1 MIILPAIDLKDGKC
15 VRLFQGDYAT
25 AEQVAED
32 PVKTAQSFEEQG
44 ARWVHLVDLDGAK
57 ARRPVNDSTVFSIR
71 DNVSMNIE
79 VGGGIRDMDT
89 VEYYLSHGINRI
101 ILGSAALHS
110 PEFVREAVKKYGKK
124 IAVGIDALKG
134 KVAAEGW
141 TAQSE
146 VDYLEMA
153 KRMEDIG
160 VRYLIVTDIY
170 KDGTMNGPNLVML
183 DKVNRAVS
191 CNIIASGGVSN
202 LKDIVDLNA
211 LGVYGAIAGKS
222 IYTKALDLTAAI
234 TASQRLSGKS
244 FKCSE
249 EVEDHLERYF
259 KKSELIPCIVQEA
272 STNEVLM
279 LAYMN
284 RESMAKTLETGYTWF
299 YSRSRQT
306 LWNKGATS
314 GHTQKVISM
323 YADCDDDTLLVKVV
337 QTGAACHTGSHSC
350 FYKEIARNYGGNTM
364 DILQQL
370 YDTVLERKGEKQE
383 GSYTCYLFEQGLDKI
398 LKKCGEECSEVIIA
412 AKNGKKEDTVGEISD
427 LLYHLTVMMVNEN
440 IPLDDVRAELDR
452 RHGKTGNLKTFHKVD
467 HNT

>member
-249 EVEDHLERYF
+249 EEEDHLERYF

-337 QTGAACHTGSHSC
+337 QTARRATPAATAASI
-350 FYKEIARNYGGNTM
+350 KRLQETDGGNTM

-440 IPLDDVRAELDR
+440 IPLDDVRAELNR

>member
-249 EVEDHLERYF
+249 EEEDHLERYF

-272 STNEVLM
+272 STNEVLAVEEGGNERPYADGHQHVCR
-279 LAYMN
+279 L
-284 RESMAKTLETGYTWF
+284 RRRYTA
-299 YSRSRQT
+299 RKGRADGRGVPHRQPQLLLQRDCKKLTEGT
-306 LWNKGATS
+306 LWIFCSSFMIPFWSARTKSRRAPTPA
-314 GHTQKVISM
+314 IS
-323 YADCDDDTLLVKVV
+323 
-337 QTGAACHTGSHSC
+337 SS
-350 FYKEIARNYGGNTM
+350 R
-364 DILQQL
+364 
-370 YDTVLERKGEKQE
+370 
-383 GSYTCYLFEQGLDKI
+383 GLIRSSK
-398 LKKCGEECSEVIIA
+398 SA
-412 AKNGKKEDTVGEISD
+412 AKSAAKSSSPRKTAKKR
-427 LLYHLTVMMVNEN
+427 
-440 IPLDDVRAELDR
+440 IPWA
-452 RHGKTGNLKTFHKVD
+452 KSATFSI
-467 HNT
+467 TSPS

>member
-191 CNIIASGGVSN
+191 CNIIASGGVGN

-211 LGVYGAIAGKS
+211 
-222 IYTKALDLTAAI
+222 
-234 TASQRLSGKS
+234 ASQRLSGKS

-249 EVEDHLERYF
+249 EEEDHLERYF

-350 FYKEIARNYGGNTM
+350 FYKEIARN
-364 DILQQL
+364 
-370 YDTVLERKGEKQE
+370 
-383 GSYTCYLFEQGLDKI
+383 
-398 LKKCGEECSEVIIA
+398 
-412 AKNGKKEDTVGEISD
+412 
-427 LLYHLTVMMVNEN
+427 
-440 IPLDDVRAELDR
+440 
-452 RHGKTGNLKTFHKVD
+452 
-467 HNT
+467 

>member
-25 AEQVAED
+25 AEQVAAD

-337 QTGAACHTGSHSC
+337 QTGAACHTGSRSC
-350 FYKEIARNYGGNTM
+350 FYKEIARN
-364 DILQQL
+364 
-370 YDTVLERKGEKQE
+370 
-383 GSYTCYLFEQGLDKI
+383 
-398 LKKCGEECSEVIIA
+398 
-412 AKNGKKEDTVGEISD
+412 
-427 LLYHLTVMMVNEN
+427 
-440 IPLDDVRAELDR
+440 
-452 RHGKTGNLKTFHKVD
+452 
-467 HNT
+467 

>member
-1 MIILPAIDLKDGKC
+1 MDGSEEASL
-15 VRLFQGDYAT
+15 RRR
-25 AEQVAED
+25 
-32 PVKTAQSFEEQG
+32 FEEIEHGRVLSLGKPYHANHQG
-44 ARWVHLVDLDGAK
+44 YDPGWCDRGWQEDRKALVHRLQVEATHLY
-57 ARRPVNDSTVFSIR
+57 SLFS
-71 DNVSMNIE
+71 E
-79 VGGGIRDMDT
+79 
-89 VEYYLSHGINRI
+89 I
-101 ILGSAALHS
+101 ITLCG
-110 PEFVREAVKKYGKK
+110 
-124 IAVGIDALKG
+124 
-134 KVAAEGW
+134 
-141 TAQSE
+141 
-146 VDYLEMA
+146 
-153 KRMEDIG
+153 
-160 VRYLIVTDIY
+160 
-170 KDGTMNGPNLVML
+170 
-183 DKVNRAVS
+183 VNRAVS

-314 GHTQKVISM
+314 GHTQKIISM

-350 FYKEIARNYGGNTM
+350 FYKEIARN
-364 DILQQL
+364 
-370 YDTVLERKGEKQE
+370 
-383 GSYTCYLFEQGLDKI
+383 
-398 LKKCGEECSEVIIA
+398 
-412 AKNGKKEDTVGEISD
+412 
-427 LLYHLTVMMVNEN
+427 
-440 IPLDDVRAELDR
+440 
-452 RHGKTGNLKTFHKVD
+452 
-467 HNT
+467 

>member
-57 ARRPVNDSTVFSIR
+57 ARRPVNDSTIFSIR

-124 IAVGIDALKG
+124 IAVGIDAL
-134 KVAAEGW
+134 
-141 TAQSE
+141 
-146 VDYLEMA
+146 

-350 FYKEIARNYGGNTM
+350 FYKEIARN
-364 DILQQL
+364 
-370 YDTVLERKGEKQE
+370 
-383 GSYTCYLFEQGLDKI
+383 
-398 LKKCGEECSEVIIA
+398 
-412 AKNGKKEDTVGEISD
+412 
-427 LLYHLTVMMVNEN
+427 
-440 IPLDDVRAELDR
+440 
-452 RHGKTGNLKTFHKVD
+452 
-467 HNT
+467 